1 MELALKI
8 VGIILTAISVTAAVY
23 NLFTARTYQKQAAD
37 SKKLDDAV
45 AQGIRN
51 SQEITH
57 LAKRIDECDE
67 RTEKRLDQIGKD
79 VADVKKLFTDFVI
92 ENLRAMVRH

>member
-1 MELALKI
+1 MDLTLKI
-8 VGIILTAISVTAAVY
+8 IGILLTAISVTAAVY

-45 AQGIRN
+45 AQGQRN
-51 SQEITH
+51 AQEIAH
-57 LAKRIDECDE
+57 LSRRLDECDE

-79 VADVKKLFTDFVI
+79 VADMKKLFTDFVI
-92 ENLRAMVRH
+92 ENLRAMTRH